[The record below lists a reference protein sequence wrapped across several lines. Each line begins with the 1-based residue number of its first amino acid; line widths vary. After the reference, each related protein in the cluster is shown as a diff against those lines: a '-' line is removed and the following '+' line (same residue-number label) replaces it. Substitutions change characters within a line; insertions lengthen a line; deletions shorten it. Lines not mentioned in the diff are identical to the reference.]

1 MKNKFQKHTLALKT
15 SRPHLAP
22 PAPAIRVR
30 SRDSQATSKF
40 RFNLKRCRFCWWM
53 QLALLATCAP
63 AWADP
68 QTSAAPSQVEPTV
81 VVVPF
86 EFSRE
91 RIMVPARVNG
101 SEPLSFMLDTGFSI
115 TTVHPDLAQRLNL
128 GRAGHVTIVGIA
140 GEEEAEVF
148 EGARFDLG
156 GATYSPRRV
165 AAVPSDSKRASR
177 KRGGVL
183 GAGFF
188 KRFVVEID
196 PKAKTLK
203 LHEPKSFKYTG
214 SGESIPFKFKKDTPV
229 VEASI
234 NIPGRAAVPGR
245 FEIDTGCDGGLC
257 LGHDF
262 VEAHRLV
269 ESAGQTEGSVRQG
282 LGGAARTTL
291 GRVPQLQLGRLT
303 IDKPQANFFLQG
315 SPVERGLAGHIG
327 LEVLRQFK
335 VILDYSHQQM
345 ILEPYR

>member
-1 MKNKFQKHTLALKT
+1 MKHC
-15 SRPHLAP
+15 
-22 PAPAIRVR
+22 R
-30 SRDSQATSKF
+30 S
-40 RFNLKRCRFCWWM
+40 CWWM
-53 QLALLATCAP
+53 QLALLAPCVLAR
-63 AWADP
+63 ADL
-68 QTSAAPSQVEPTV
+68 QTNAAPSPVKPTV

-86 EFSRE
+86 EFRRE

-115 TTVHPDLAQRLNL
+115 TTLHPDVVQQLNL
-128 GRAGHVTIVGIA
+128 RRAGHLTIVGIA

-165 AAVPSDSKRASR
+165 AAVPSDNKRSSR
-177 KRGGVL
+177 KRSGVL

-196 PKAKTLK
+196 PKAKTLT
-203 LHEPKSFKYTG
+203 LHEPKSFRYTG
-214 SGESIPFKFKKDTPV
+214 PGESIPFKFKKETPI
-229 VEASI
+229 VEATI
-234 NIPGRAAVPGR
+234 NIPGREAVPGR

-262 VEAHRLV
+262 VEAHHLL

-282 LGGAARTTL
+282 LGGAVRTTL
-291 GRVPQLQLGRLT
+291 GHVPQLQLGRLT

-315 SPVERGLAGHIG
+315 SPVDRGLAGHIG
-327 LEVLRQFK
+327 LEILRQFK
-335 VILDYSHQQM
+335 FILDYSRQQM
-345 ILEPYR
+345 VLEPYP